1 VIDLAAIAA
10 PEWVETAG
18 LGRLDFG
25 CCALSPADFDR
36 HAGTLFG
43 LVAGVGQET
52 AAREATPADLEHI
65 QILAC
70 LTVRQ
75 VRKPGEDPQP
85 LRLVLAETD
94 EDTAAGRL
102 WVGRLPVE
110 DVAHIAGAGVRRYV
124 EAAARAARF
133 RRGSEAAP
141 HDGRDGEA
149 VRDDPGAVAVQ
160 AAG

>member
-1 VIDLAAIAA
+1 MIDLAAIAA

-25 CCALSPADFDR
+25 CCALSPADFDA

-43 LVAGVGQET
+43 LVAGVGQEGAPRAAT
-52 AAREATPADLEHI
+52 AADLEHI

-75 VRKPGEDPQP
+75 ARKPG
-85 LRLVLAETD
+85 

-110 DVAHIAGAGVRRYV
+110 DVGHIAGAGIRRYV

-141 HDGRDGEA
+141 HAGRDGEK
-149 VRDDPGAVAVQ
+149 VRDNPGPVAVQ

>member
-1 VIDLAAIAA
+1 MIDLAAIAA

-52 AAREATPADLEHI
+52 AARDATPADLEHI

-110 DVAHIAGAGVRRYV
+110 DVGHIAGAGIRRYV

-133 RRGSEAAP
+133 RRGSEAAS

-149 VRDDPGAVAVQ
+149 VRDDPGPVAVQ